1 MQKVINHLTAIW
13 SPSLRGSGLK
23 YCLRLPRC
31 CGQVVSLFTREWIE
45 IISSGSGKVDDDGL
59 PLYEGVD

>member
-1 MQKVINHLTAIW
+1 M

-23 YCLRLPRC
+23 LEEKIEKEEKTD
-31 CGQVVSLFTREWIE
+31 VSLFTREWIE
-45 IISSGSGKVDDDGL
+45 IKLFQGLKIATHRL

>member
-1 MQKVINHLTAIW
+1 MHRHCKTGVPDW

-23 YCLRLPRC
+23 LEQNAVKMKRHFR
-31 CGQVVSLFTREWIE
+31 
-45 IISSGSGKVDDDGL
+45 L